1 MVTWHSGKLAYWSGK
16 SVKKY
21 VDLEH
26 RQAWNGNLVYWSGK
40 SGKKAFLQK
49 PQSVASQQATP
60 WAWSQF
66 DRKQMEKL
74 YCTRCGYSTGN
85 NVFQYVFIVYKDHF
99 LKTLN
104 IISVKVFIFVHVFS
118 CILYFVYVG
127 MIRTCICIG
136 ICIPFGI
143 HMCNV
148 DRVAPLSPLYLY
160 LY

>member
-1 MVTWHSGKLAYWSGK
+1 MLTWHTGKPGMAIWYIGLASLARRRFYKNHNLLSLNRQHLGLGLSLTGSRWRSYIAPEVDTRQGK
-16 SVKKY
+16 
-21 VDLEH
+21 
-26 RQAWNGNLVYWSGK
+26 
-40 SGKKAFLQK
+40 
-49 PQSVASQQATP
+49 
-60 WAWSQF
+60 
-66 DRKQMEKL
+66 
-74 YCTRCGYSTGN
+74 

-127 MIRTCICIG
+127 MIRTCLCIG

-148 DRVAPLSPLYLY
+148 DRVAPLLFVSIVFVLSLVYGPMC
-160 LY
+160 